1 MMMQV
6 SRLLMRYPGWY
17 AIQPRTPEIRGL
29 LDTLGILC
37 TSECCAVRDLGSAR
51 FGRGCTGGGAV
62 SPPTEVLSKPVVAS
76 LLRLLWLGTDELLA
90 VRGPEHGPGWGCV
103 GVAGLC
109 TTADKAS
116 YLLLSRSYSFCN
128 ARISIRVT
136 RSATAKT

>member
-1 MMMQV
+1 MH
-6 SRLLMRYPGWY
+6 YHGWY
-17 AIQPRTPEIRGL
+17 VFQSRTPEIRGL

-51 FGRGCTGGGAV
+51 FGRSCIGGAV
-62 SPPTEVLSKPVVAS
+62 SPPTEVLSKPGVAS
-76 LLRLLWLGTDELLA
+76 LLRLLRLGTDELLA
-90 VRGPEHGPGWGCV
+90 VEGPEQGPGWGCV

-128 ARISIRVT
+128 ARISIRVA
-136 RSATAKT
+136 RSASAKA